1 MSSEKQAD
9 SDRFPP
15 TLAAVNEKVSR
26 AHYITLEWKSAH
38 NNSPSLPDPNDYG
51 WLFHE
56 KDQVLEPAMTSL
68 ALAPES
74 IIHLIVCNCKTN
86 CSTNWFKCRKNGL
99 NCSVMCGYENC
110 ENEEKDEEVFA
121 KVKLETTTNFVNLL
135 RRSVIQLISIISN
148 YSIQKILFN
157 KFLHNFQIK
166 NCLICSLLNSC
177 MTLNQIH
184 SLILIY

>member
-38 NNSPSLPDPNDYG
+38 INSPSLPDPNDYG

-74 IIHLIVCNCKTN
+74 IIHLTVCNCKTN
-86 CSTNWFKCRKNGL
+86 CSTNWFRCRKSGL
-99 NCSVMCGYENC
+99 NCSVMWIWQLWESGKRRGSVRESQAGDD
-110 ENEEKDEEVFA
+110 NE
-121 KVKLETTTNFVNLL
+121 L
-135 RRSVIQLISIISN
+135 
-148 YSIQKILFN
+148 
-157 KFLHNFQIK
+157 
-166 NCLICSLLNSC
+166 C
-177 MTLNQIH
+177 
-184 SLILIY
+184 